1 MQQPSQR
8 EKAERFADLHRAGCF
23 VLPNAWDMPSAAL
36 IVEAGFPAVAT
47 TSAGVSF
54 AQGVPDGEKLS
65 RERMIALT
73 GGIARRLPVPVSAD
87 LEAGYAREP
96 AGVADTI
103 RAAIAAGLVGANIED
118 ADPTTGKLFAFE
130 LAVARIRAARAA
142 ADEAGLPFVVN
153 ARTDP
158 WLVNFGP
165 PEACFAEAVRRAN
178 AFIEAGARCTFVPG
192 PADTAMIGRL
202 AGAIRGPLNML
213 GGFRGQAAPA
223 LDEQAKL
230 GVRRISLGG
239 SLMLSTYASTRRA
252 LAEVKAKGDFA
263 FANGALTNGE
273 MGGLMTKY
281 AKPE

>member
-1 MQQPSQR
+1 MGAPSQR
-8 EKAERFADLHRAGCF
+8 EKAERFLALHQAGCF

-36 IVEAGFPAVAT
+36 IVEAGFPALAT

-54 AQGVPDGEKLS
+54 AQGVPDGERLS
-65 RERMIALT
+65 RDEMIAVT
-73 GGIARRLPVPVSAD
+73 GGIARRVPVPVTAD

-96 AGVADTI
+96 EGVAETI

-118 ADPTTGKLFAFE
+118 ADPATGALFAFD

-158 WLVNFGP
+158 WLVGFGP
-165 PEACFAEAVRRAN
+165 AEACFTEAVRRAN
-178 AFIEAGARCTFVPG
+178 AFLDAGARCTFVPG
-192 PADTAMIGRL
+192 PAEPAMIGRL
-202 AGAIRGPLNML
+202 AAAIRGPLNML
-213 GGFRGQAAPA
+213 GGFKGQAAPP
-223 LDEQAKL
+223 LDEQARL

-252 LAEVKAKGDFA
+252 LLEVKEKGVFA
-263 FANGALTNGE
+263 FANGAITNGE

-281 AKPE
+281 AKQE